1 MWKAEEAFRPLGAV
15 FRGVCEPPDMR
26 AGNCTQDFTEPHFQS
41 QCGSHLEATFQLALL
56 VLCIFYYG
64 EYKGE
69 KGVNCLG
76 YLPIPEVNIEVI
88 MELFVR

>member
-1 MWKAEEAFRPLGAV
+1 
-15 FRGVCEPPDMR
+15 MR

-41 QCGSHLEATFQLALL
+41 QCGSRLEAAFQLALL

-88 MELFVR
+88 MELFVKWERQGEKSALNYEGNEQAHTGEI